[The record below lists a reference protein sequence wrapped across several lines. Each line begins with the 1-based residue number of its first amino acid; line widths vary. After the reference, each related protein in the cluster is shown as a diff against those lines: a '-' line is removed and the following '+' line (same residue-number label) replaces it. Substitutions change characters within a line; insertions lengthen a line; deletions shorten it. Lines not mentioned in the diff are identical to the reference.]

1 MKEKNMDNII
11 NYFCEEIRDYSV
23 QKENLENE
31 ISSKK
36 FVSSEIGK
44 TIEKMIASEND
55 TDAIFRANIS
65 NREFHNSEIKTLKIQ
80 LEENNKS
87 ILHYETCLEEVQKK
101 LDRLNALL
109 QESKDA
115 NTQTSKL
122 LAEKSKNEENV
133 IEEIPNEKE
142 SESLVDTLR
151 NISSRMELATK
162 LERVDRERAKMEL
175 NLARVKLMFCIDDLE
190 KQ

>member
-1 MKEKNMDNII
+1 MDNII

-23 QKENLENE
+23 QKKNLENE

-36 FVSSEIGK
+36 FISSEISK

-65 NREFHNSEIKTLKIQ
+65 NKEFHNSEIRTLKNQ

-87 ILHYETCLEEVQKK
+87 ILHYENCLEEVDKK
-101 LDRLNALL
+101 LDKLNSLL
-109 QESKDA
+109 QELKDM
-115 NTQTSKL
+115 NIQVSKL
-122 LAEKSKNEENV
+122 LAEKSKDEEHV
-133 IEEIPNEKE
+133 IEKMPDEKNP
-142 SESLVDTLR
+142 ESLVDTLR

-162 LERVDRERAKMEL
+162 LERVDPERAKMEL